1 MQSVTVTV
9 GANNAITCT
18 PDPVPM
24 AGQGQNAV
32 IQWSISTNGWSFARN
47 GIVFGSNDQFTQLGP
62 IGNNRF
68 QCVDANSDSNY
79 YKYTVNLLGPNGA
92 SASVDPGVQNGAGK

>member
-9 GANNAITCT
+9 GANNAITCA

-24 AGQGQNAV
+24 AGQGRNAV
-32 IQWSISTNGWSFARN
+32 IQWSISTSGWSFAPN
-47 GIVFGSNDQFTQLGP
+47 GIAFDANDQFTQLRP

-68 QCVDANSDSNY
+68 QCVDANSDSNF
-79 YKYTVNLLGPNGA
+79 YKYTVNLVNSNGTP
-92 SASVDPGVQNGAGK
+92 ASVDPGIQNGS